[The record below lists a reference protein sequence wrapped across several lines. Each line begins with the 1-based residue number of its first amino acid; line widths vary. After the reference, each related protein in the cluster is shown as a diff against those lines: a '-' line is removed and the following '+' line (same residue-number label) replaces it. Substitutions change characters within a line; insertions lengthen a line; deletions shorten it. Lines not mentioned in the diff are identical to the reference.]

1 MSEDTTPQARDL
13 EREARRLERVRLLA
27 AVPDQSNLQ
36 QLPAVA
42 EDDDPKE
49 AA

>member
-1 MSEDTTPQARDL
+1 MSEDTTPQAREL

-27 AVPDQSNLQ
+27 AVPDQDTVR
-36 QLPAVA
+36 QLPTSGA
-42 EDDDPKE
+42 EDDPKE